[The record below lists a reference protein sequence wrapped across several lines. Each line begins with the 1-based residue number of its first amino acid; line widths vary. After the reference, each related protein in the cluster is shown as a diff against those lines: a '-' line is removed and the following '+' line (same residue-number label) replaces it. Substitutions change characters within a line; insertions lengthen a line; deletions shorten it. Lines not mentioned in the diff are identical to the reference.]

1 LKEAPVATTT
11 SLLFPWIDT
20 YSVKIG
26 IIDMQHKN
34 LVNIVNEL
42 HEAMRAG
49 HAKEKLGQILSNLIK
64 YTQIHFGTEEKFMVS
79 RGYPEYVQHKA
90 EHDRL
95 TATVLDFQRK
105 FQQNEVGLTVDVM
118 EFLKDWLIKHILGCD
133 KKYAPFLN
141 ERGVH

>member
-1 LKEAPVATTT
+1 MATTT
-11 SLLFPWIDT
+11 TLLFPWSET
-20 YSVKIG
+20 YSVRIG
-26 IIDMQHKN
+26 IIDIQHKN

-64 YTQIHFGTEEKFMVS
+64 YTQIHFATEEKFLKS
-79 RGYPEYVQHKA
+79 HAYPDYPQHKG

-95 TATVLDFQRK
+95 TATVVDFQHQ
-105 FQQNEVGLTVDVM
+105 FQQSEIGLTIEVM
-118 EFLKDWLIKHILGCD
+118 EFLKDWLIKHIQGSD

-141 ERGVH
+141 AHGVH